1 MTTAEI
7 PIQLLIC
14 SSFSMKL
21 VIFLAVAHHNTHH
34 SVVCLHV
41 LLQRASIWH
50 RLLRK
55 NTAAHHCAPGT
66 TRTTFTLQ
74 EFPGKSL
81 HWPSI
86 HFANHPKT
94 SIKSLGFATR
104 LDAGKNGTCTGG
116 IESSKEGSFHSRP
129 PELHQ
134 DDDRWKNVDLKI
146 MVIFQLS
153 PSLAFQGGTWRIIPV
168 RSS

>member
-55 NTAAHHCAPGT
+55 NTAAHHYAPGT

-81 HWPSI
+81 HGPPFISPI
-86 HFANHPKT
+86 TPKLR
-94 SIKSLGFATR
+94 SSPLDLR
-104 LDAGKNGTCTGG
+104 LDSMLEKMVHLPWDRIQQGRQF
-116 IESSKEGSFHSRP
+116 SFTAP
-129 PELHQ
+129 DLHQ

-153 PSLAFQGGTWRIIPV
+153 PSLAFQWGYLEDHP
-168 RSS
+168 S

>member
-1 MTTAEI
+1 
-7 PIQLLIC
+7 
-14 SSFSMKL
+14 MKL

-55 NTAAHHCAPGT
+55 NTAAHHYAPGT

-81 HWPSI
+81 HGPPFISPI
-86 HFANHPKT
+86 TPKLR
-94 SIKSLGFATR
+94 SSSSSSMLEKWYIYR
-104 LDAGKNGTCTGG
+104 G
-116 IESSKEGSFHSRP
+116 IESRKAVFIHAP
-129 PELHQ
+129 PEFTKMTG
-134 DDDRWKNVDLKI
+134 WKNVHLKI

>member
-66 TRTTFTLQ
+66 TRTNIYPAGISRNISTLA
-74 EFPGKSL
+74 L
-81 HWPSI
+81 HSCRQSPQNFDQVPWI
-86 HFANHPKT
+86 C
-94 SIKSLGFATR
+94 
-104 LDAGKNGTCTGG
+104 D
-116 IESSKEGSFHSRP
+116 SSMLEKMVHVPEGSNPARKAVFIHGPRLTP
-129 PELHQ
+129 
-134 DDDRWKNVDLKI
+134 R
-146 MVIFQLS
+146 
-153 PSLAFQGGTWRIIPV
+153 
-168 RSS
+168 